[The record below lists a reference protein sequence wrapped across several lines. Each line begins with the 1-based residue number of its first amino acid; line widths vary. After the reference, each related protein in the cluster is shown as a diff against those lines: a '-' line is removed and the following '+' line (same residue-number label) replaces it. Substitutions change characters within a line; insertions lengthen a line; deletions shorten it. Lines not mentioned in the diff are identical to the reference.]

1 MLYLQ
6 LLVDGVV
13 SGCAIGIVSISFS
26 YFYATTGIFHVAHA
40 GIYTLSGYLAWWMVG
55 LGTPFAAALALAV
68 LAAVVVGYLT
78 QRLLYRPL
86 EDSGATPLVLMIA
99 SIGLLTVL
107 QNVVAIL
114 FSPNIVQFDLP
125 WRLSHTAIG
134 PIALSLPQAILG
146 VLSLLLFAGL
156 VVFSHHSAAGKRIRA
171 VASNRELAEITRLNP
186 MRVFAQVLAISS
198 GIVAVPGVLV
208 GVDQALQPYT
218 SLLVLLTAV
227 VAMIAGGIGSLA
239 GAFGMSIVL
248 AVIQSLSVAV
258 MPGRWSVAAVFGT
271 FILFILLRPEGL
283 IRSRFSRAI

>member
-13 SGCAIGIVSISFS
+13 TGCAIGVVSMSFS

-40 GIYTLSGYLAWWMVG
+40 GIYTLSGYLGWWLVAQG
-55 LGTPFAAALALAV
+55 APFAVALPLAV
-68 LAAVVVGYLT
+68 VAAAGFGYLT
-78 QRLLYRPL
+78 QRLLYQTL
-86 EDSGATPLVLMIA
+86 EDSGATPLVMMIA

-107 QNVVAIL
+107 QNAVAIV

-125 WRLSHTAIG
+125 WRLAHATLG
-134 PIALSLPQAILG
+134 PVTLSYPQVILG
-146 VLSLLLFAGL
+146 VLSVAIFAGL
-156 VVFSHHSAAGKRIRA
+156 LVFSRRTAAGKRIRA
-171 VASNRELAEITRLNP
+171 VASNRELAEITRLGP
-186 MRVFAQVLAISS
+186 KRVFAQVLAITS

-218 SLLVLLTAV
+218 SLVVLLTAV

-248 AVIQSLSVAV
+248 AVVQSMSVAF
-258 MPGRWSVAAVFGT
+258 MPGRWSVAAVFAI
-271 FILFILLRPEGL
+271 FILFILLKPQGL
-283 IRSRFSRAI
+283 FRSRFSRAI